1 MAEYWNIDISL
12 SFLFF
17 QYLDSAIILISLSQI
32 HLRFAF
38 GYYFMFADSVN
49 AQYEKEPKV

>member
-12 SFLFF
+12 SFFFF
-17 QYLDSAIILISLSQI
+17 QYLDSAIILICLSQI